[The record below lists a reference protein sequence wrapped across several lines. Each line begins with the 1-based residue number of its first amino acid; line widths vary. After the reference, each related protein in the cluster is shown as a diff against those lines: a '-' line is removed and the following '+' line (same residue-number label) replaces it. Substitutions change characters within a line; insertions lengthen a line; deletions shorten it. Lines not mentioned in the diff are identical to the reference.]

1 MTRWAAV
8 LEKKRRI
15 ETQRAQQ
22 QKQQQQIEA
31 QKAQQQQPQ
40 QPSPQK
46 ATQPAQPTQP
56 VAKRHSTQLPP
67 QQSPQQPAEQRQQQK
82 QQPTQPEQQ
91 QQEENKYEGQS
102 IPDLEEPVRKKAE
115 KGGGGHLKS
124 QSQASVVISFLTG
137 KVTSKAVFGQRYRVL
152 IVISDSSNTTQ
163 TTVCYSGTSFILGK
177 KTSNQTNARTT
188 PEYNCNMVKW

>member
-31 QKAQQQQPQ
+31 QKAQQQQQSQ

-67 QQSPQQPAEQRQQQK
+67 QQSPQQPAQEQKQQQK

-177 KTSNQTNARTT
+177 KN
-188 PEYNCNMVKW
+188 K